1 MGRETIERRT
11 EGNELKEIK
20 KINKNAIATIHNNL
34 IQARHRLSLEE
45 LRLMDTIISFIQP
58 DDEDFKRYKIPVSV
72 FKDLYNIQR
81 KDIYDV
87 VKRAVEG
94 LLSKPIK
101 IEEVEEGKRRFK
113 MFNFISF
120 GEYEEGAGNF
130 YIEIDRNFKP
140 YLLQLKEF
148 FTRIP
153 IKYTYVLNSKYAIRL
168 YELLKQYEETG
179 YRVDYLSDLREML
192 GVEPGEYSRFE
203 AFERR
208 VLKKAIEE
216 INDKTDL
223 KVSYSK
229 KKTGR
234 KVTHIEFII
243 EKKEINRYAQLVQS
257 PAERVWQEI
266 GDLREK
272 YWDILNDV
280 VSYLNRLNENQVLFL
295 LVNLD
300 TSLYP
305 LEAAIEIIKN
315 ADKNKRLTNPMGFLI
330 RSFQIDMNR
339 AKYKELTLIPKKL
352 DKELFVQRLEDGKE
366 KEKLKPA
373 KEIMEPLIY
382 LLEKSVSENTLNLLK
397 EPLLD
402 ALIDK
407 EEKIVYIPVPDEVYK
422 EWIEKNYLQ
431 SIKSFL
437 NMNFGVNDIVLK
449 VMESEDLLE
458 EKT

>member
-1 MGRETIERRT
+1 MNKGTVKSGT
-11 EGNELKEIK
+11 EGIELKEIK

-72 FKDLYNIQR
+72 FKDLYNLRR

-101 IEEVEEGKRRFK
+101 FEETAEGKRKFK

-130 YIEIDRNFKP
+130 YVEIDRNFKP

-192 GVEPGEYSRFE
+192 GVEPGEYPRFE

-216 INDKTDL
+216 INEKTDL
-223 KVSYSK
+223 RVSYSK
-229 KKTGR
+229 KRTGR
-234 KVTHIEFII
+234 KITHIEFII
-243 EKKEINRYAQLVQS
+243 EKREINRWVVQS
-257 PAERVWQEI
+257 PAEKVWQEI
-266 GDLREK
+266 GKLRDK
-272 YWDILNDV
+272 YKEILDRIMPG
-280 VSYLNRLNENQVLFL
+280 LNRLSENQVLFL

-305 LEAAIEIIKN
+305 IEAAIEIIKT
-315 ADKNKRLTNPMGFLI
+315 ADKNKALRNPIGFLI
-330 RSFQIDMNR
+330 ATFQINMKK
-339 AKYKELTLIPKKL
+339 AKYKELTLTSQKIEE
-352 DKELFVQRLEDGKE
+352 ELFAEKLRKDEEEEIELRSARDIMEIFIQRLKE
-366 KEKLKPA
+366 SG
-373 KEIMEPLIY
+373 
-382 LLEKSVSENTLNLLK
+382 SVSKKTLNLLE
-397 EPLLD
+397 EPLLG
-402 ALIDK
+402 ALIDESK
-407 EEKIVYIPVPDEVYK
+407 GIVYIPVPDEVYR

-431 SIKSFL
+431 SIKEFL
-437 NMNFGVNDIVLK
+437 KNIFDISDV
-449 VMESEDLLE
+449 VIEVVGEDYLSGE
-458 EKT
+458 